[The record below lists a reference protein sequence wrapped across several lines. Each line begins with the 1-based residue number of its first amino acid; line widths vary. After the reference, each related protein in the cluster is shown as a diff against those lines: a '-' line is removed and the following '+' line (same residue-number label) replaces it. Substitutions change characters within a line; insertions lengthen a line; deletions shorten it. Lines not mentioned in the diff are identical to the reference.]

1 MIIILTVSFVFIS
14 IDGGGG
20 DVCLTSSVRGIS
32 YVLSSVV
39 WRGIDTGGTG
49 SLDGNS

>member
-1 MIIILTVSFVFIS
+1 MLTVSVVLIS

-20 DVCLTSSVRGIS
+20 DVCSSSSVRGIS
-32 YVLSSVV
+32 YVLTSVV
-39 WRGIDTGGTG
+39 WRGVDTGGTG